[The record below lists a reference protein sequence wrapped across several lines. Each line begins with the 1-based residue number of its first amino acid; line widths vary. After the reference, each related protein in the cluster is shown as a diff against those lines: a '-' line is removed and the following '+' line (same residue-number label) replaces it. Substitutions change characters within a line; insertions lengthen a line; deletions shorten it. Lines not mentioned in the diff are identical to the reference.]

1 MKAVVEPLE
10 GNRVKLS
17 VDIDEDEFE
26 KAVTSAFARIAREVR
41 VPGFR
46 PGKAPRRL
54 LEARLGKDAGR
65 KEALREALPD
75 YYAQAVRDTDVEP
88 ITAPE
93 IDITAGEESGP
104 VSFDAVVQVRPVVA
118 IPGYGGLRTT
128 VPAPAVSE
136 EDIDRQIDRLRSNS
150 AELQVVGRPV
160 KGGDFVT
167 IDLHGTRDGENLPG
181 LTADDFMYEVGSGSL
196 VPELDERL
204 PGAKVGDILD
214 IQVTLPEST
223 ASARVL
229 VKDVK
234 EKVLPEV
241 TDEWAS
247 EASELDT
254 VEELRQDFRTRL
266 SPVKRLNAAMA
277 MREGALRALVEL
289 VEDEPPEP
297 LVNTEIERRLHD
309 LEHRLQHQGA
319 GLAEYLQATGQT
331 AEELVASLRDDA
343 VQTVTADLALRA
355 LAEAEELEAT
365 EEDVDDEVV
374 RIAGELGQDV
384 YDVRERLEQADE
396 LQAVR
401 SDLKRQKALRWLM
414 DHIEVVDE
422 EGQVVDRADLSPDEE
437 PVGDSVDTASEPS
450 GSTPSQEPAVADSNS
465 VESPA

>member
-167 IDLHGTRDGENLPG
+167 IDLHGT
-181 LTADDFMYEVGSGSL
+181 
-196 VPELDERL
+196 
-204 PGAKVGDILD
+204 
-214 IQVTLPEST
+214 
-223 ASARVL
+223 
-229 VKDVK
+229 
-234 EKVLPEV
+234 
-241 TDEWAS
+241 
-247 EASELDT
+247 
-254 VEELRQDFRTRL
+254 
-266 SPVKRLNAAMA
+266 
-277 MREGALRALVEL
+277 
-289 VEDEPPEP
+289 
-297 LVNTEIERRLHD
+297 
-309 LEHRLQHQGA
+309 
-319 GLAEYLQATGQT
+319 
-331 AEELVASLRDDA
+331 
-343 VQTVTADLALRA
+343 
-355 LAEAEELEAT
+355 
-365 EEDVDDEVV
+365 
-374 RIAGELGQDV
+374 
-384 YDVRERLEQADE
+384 
-396 LQAVR
+396 
-401 SDLKRQKALRWLM
+401 
-414 DHIEVVDE
+414 
-422 EGQVVDRADLSPDEE
+422 
-437 PVGDSVDTASEPS
+437 
-450 GSTPSQEPAVADSNS
+450 
-465 VESPA
+465 